1 MCTGLYL
8 VPGAVCNRVW
18 LGLVVLATAVFLA
31 LAVAA
36 PVAYAVDTAL
46 AGNTSSISMLVDS
59 DGVVWVNMSIAT
71 LTGTEPG
78 AGIELAYMDDIFNI
92 TGNVSGGNA
101 SYVVTINSTLLAE
114 TGVGQ
119 MPLAMALLVEEHGG
133 NGTLVASVNAP
144 RLVLNL
150 SSVFSRTGTSYYRI
164 AGNLSIVYEAVNAS
178 DAERAAESLERFL
191 NPLAATALLQSLGL
205 PMMRVDVLSASIN
218 VSGNVLSVGGSFV
231 AVFDARAYREQ
242 ILSSLARAGVL
253 KPEDVDRLRSA
264 TRSIDELSSV
274 LDRSQKLELVV
285 NMTSGMR
292 IDARG
297 VIELSGPRE
306 NVEKVLAYNL
316 FGGFM
321 ASLAGIT
328 GGGSEQL
335 LVGARLVEEGVA
347 VTVAGDALLELVQE
361 NSTLRYMVEGV
372 GFYKPGASP
381 EESAQAALRIVAELL
396 RLPPLQVQQ
405 ADITLASQL
414 PVQAP
419 NTTRVPGS
427 AGAFLYVVR
436 LSSPEQLLE
445 VKLGGAETAQ
455 RQEAVATT
463 TRAAANTTT
472 TQART
477 YTATETPTKQAP
489 GATATSAH
497 EASTTAATSTATTTA
512 GGEAAGTPTTAP
524 GETGTSTTPAGIS
537 PAALTAGFTIVAAV
551 LIALGYM
558 ARRKSG

>member
-1 MCTGLYL
+1 
-8 VPGAVCNRVW
+8 
-18 LGLVVLATAVFLA
+18 
-31 LAVAA
+31 
-36 PVAYAVDTAL
+36 
-46 AGNTSSISMLVDS
+46 
-59 DGVVWVNMSIAT
+59 
-71 LTGTEPG
+71 
-78 AGIELAYMDDIFNI
+78 
-92 TGNVSGGNA
+92 
-101 SYVVTINSTLLAE
+101 
-114 TGVGQ
+114 
-119 MPLAMALLVEEHGG
+119 
-133 NGTLVASVNAP
+133 
-144 RLVLNL
+144 
-150 SSVFSRTGTSYYRI
+150 
-164 AGNLSIVYEAVNAS
+164 
-178 DAERAAESLERFL
+178 
-191 NPLAATALLQSLGL
+191 
-205 PMMRVDVLSASIN
+205 
-218 VSGNVLSVGGSFV
+218 
-231 AVFDARAYREQ
+231 
-242 ILSSLARAGVL
+242 
-253 KPEDVDRLRSA
+253 
-264 TRSIDELSSV
+264 
-274 LDRSQKLELVV
+274 
-285 NMTSGMR
+285 
-292 IDARG
+292 
-297 VIELSGPRE
+297 
-306 NVEKVLAYNL
+306 
-316 FGGFM
+316 
-321 ASLAGIT
+321 
-328 GGGSEQL
+328 
-335 LVGARLVEEGVA
+335 
-347 VTVAGDALLELVQE
+347 
-361 NSTLRYMVEGV
+361 MVEGV

-497 EASTTAATSTATTTA
+497 EASTTAATSTATALATATA